1 MSVFKFGDKGPEV
14 SMLQQRLKEVGFN
27 PGLVDGDFGLG
38 TEAAVI
44 AFQKSKNLL
53 PDGIVGP
60 KTLTAL
66 NLFSETDLNSAI
78 VRNASSVIPKV
89 TVGIVSQIFPGSPI
103 DNIKTNL
110 PFVLKALEEANLTD
124 KNMVLMALATIRVET
139 AGFEPIS
146 EFKSRFNTSPGGH
159 PFDLLDNRTDL
170 GNQGPPDGARFLGRG
185 FIQLT
190 GRSNYK
196 IHGAGIGLEDQL
208 VENPELA
215 NDPEIAGKLLAH
227 FLKSHERRIK
237 EALLEG
243 DLKTARKAINGGLH
257 GIDQFTVA
265 FRKGEQL
272 IV

>member
-1 MSVFKFGDKGPEV
+1 MSVFKFGDEGPEI
-14 SMLQQRLKEVGFN
+14 SMIQQRLKEAGFN

-53 PDGIVGP
+53 ADGIVGP
-60 KTLTAL
+60 KTQDAL
-66 NLFSETDLNSAI
+66 NVGSETGLSGTVVNNVSP
-78 VRNASSVIPKV
+78 VISQV
-89 TVGIVSQIFPGSPI
+89 TVGIVSQIFFDAPI
-103 DNIKTNL
+103 DNIKINL
-110 PFVLKALEEANLTD
+110 PFVLKALEEAGLTD
-124 KNMVLMALATIRVET
+124 RNMVLMALATIRAET

-170 GNQGPPDGARFLGRG
+170 GNQGRPDGARFLGRG

-190 GRSNYK
+190 GRDNYK
-196 IHGAGIGLEDQL
+196 IHGAGIGLGDQL
-208 VENPELA
+208 IQNPELA

-227 FLKSHERRIK
+227 FLKSHERVIR
-237 EALLEG
+237 EALLNG
-243 DLKTARKAINGGLH
+243 DLNAARKAVNGGVH
-257 GIDQFTVA
+257 GIVQFTDA
-265 FRKGEQL
+265 FRKGEIL